1 MLSKFYIFLLKY
13 KYKYMNNK
21 KLNASELPELAKAV
35 KVLVNWGKWNLYE
48 IHCKSNINAKY
59 ALSNKEGEYLLDI
72 NGKTLAKKKSEEI
85 EYISMLKFDGISMPP
100 TIDMPSYVNI

>member
-1 MLSKFYIFLLKY
+1 MLYKIYIYLLKY
-13 KYKYMNNK
+13 KCKY
-21 KLNASELPELAKAV
+21 ASELPELAKAV

-72 NGKTLAKKKSEEI
+72 NGKPLAKKKSDEI
-85 EYISMLKFDGISMPP
+85 EYISMCKFDGISIPP
-100 TIDMPSYVNI
+100 TIDIPLYVNI

>member
-1 MLSKFYIFLLKY
+1 MSI
-13 KYKYMNNK
+13 K

-48 IHCKSNINAKY
+48 I
-59 ALSNKEGEYLLDI
+59 SNKEGEYLLGI

-100 TIDMPSYVNI
+100 TIDIPSYVTKSN

>member
-1 MLSKFYIFLLKY
+1 
-13 KYKYMNNK
+13 MNNK

-35 KVLVNWGKWNLYE
+35 KVLANWGKWNLYE
-48 IHCKSNINAKY
+48 IQCKSSINAKY

-85 EYISMLKFDGISMPP
+85 EYISMCKFDGISIPP